1 MLFARNSLASLLL
14 IVMFLALISIATIL
28 YGSDNQKKADLEQNF
43 IWRQTRLAADW
54 GLAFLTGISRGGLDQ
69 DVKRLLAEN
78 NQSLGQAEST
88 GGTENTD
95 GTENSEST
103 ENSEGVENSKT
114 SSSSPVAAVSNETGT
129 SNQDNSSS
137 SWELV
142 MSDLKNEWDK
152 AKDNPDKIDLSKNS
166 WRNFIGWERH
176 ATGADLILRS
186 KNKDVYRLS
195 LPFKFLGK

>member
-14 IVMFLALISIATIL
+14 IVMFLVLISVATIL
-28 YGSDNQKKADLEQNF
+28 YSGDNQKKADLEQNF

-54 GLAFLTGISRGGLDQ
+54 GLAFLTGISQGGLDQ
-69 DVKRLLAEN
+69 DVKRLLAESD
-78 NQSLGQAEST
+78 QPLGQAE
-88 GGTENTD
+88 D
-95 GTENSEST
+95 IQESK
-103 ENSEGVENSKT
+103 NSEGTGNSEEADNSET
-114 SSSSPVAAVSNETGT
+114 SSTSSAVIVNNEAGT

-137 SWELV
+137 SWSLV

-166 WRNFIGWERH
+166 WRNFIGWERR